1 VPNVVQLNKI
11 QKFNTLIVLLMTT
24 IIIQIYTYLVQS
36 LEYIRNYESK

>member
-11 QKFNTLIVLLMTT
+11 QKFNTLIILLMTT
-24 IIIQIYTYLVQS
+24 IIIQIYTHLVQS